1 MTKAGMLSAEQLKKD
16 VADGT
21 IDTVVVVMTDM
32 QGRLVGKRIAGQF
45 FVDEIMKHGT
55 EGCNYLLAV
64 DIDMNTV
71 EGYEMSSWDRGY

>member
-1 MTKAGMLSAEQLKKD
+1 MTTAGMLSAEQLKKD

-71 EGYEMSSWDRGY
+71 EGSEMSSWDRG